1 MKSTFGRVIQSVMC
15 FVSEKK
21 YFIRV
26 RKKEVVVKRG
36 INVLSVYIF
45 FPHFRAKSGSF
56 SSSD

>member
-1 MKSTFGRVIQSVMC
+1 MKSTFVRVIQSAMC
-15 FVSEKK
+15 FVSERK
-21 YFIRV
+21 YFI